1 MTTVTSAVDTGLFR
15 TQESAQQTQTAQE
28 SELGQQEFLT
38 LMLEQIK
45 NQDPFKPMENGDFLA
60 QMAQFSTVNGITEMQ
75 GSLENM
81 AAGFQSSQV
90 LQASSLVGKN
100 VLVPADEYNYK
111 QGEALTGSVSLPAFA
126 QGVTIEY
133 LDPNG
138 GLVAK
143 QSLGQNDAGLVDF
156 TFNGL
161 DEDGNP
167 IDDQPLILK
176 ASFFNGQEQESA
188 ITMVQSKVD
197 SVSLSIS
204 GGASL
209 AINNVGNKDLSQVV
223 AIKDES

>member
-1 MTTVTSAVDTGLFR
+1 MTAISAADSGIFR
-15 TQESAQQTQTAQE
+15 TQESANKTQSSQE

-60 QMAQFSTVNGITEMQ
+60 QMAQFSTVSGITEMQ

-90 LQASSLVGKN
+90 LQASSLVGKD
-100 VLVPADEYNYK
+100 VLVPADEYEFK
-111 QGEALTGSVSLPAFA
+111 QENTLKGAVSLPAFA

-133 LDPNG
+133 FDPNG
-138 GLVAK
+138 GLVA
-143 QSLGQNDAGLVDF
+143 QQNLGTQQPGLVEF

-161 DEDGNP
+161 DKEGQP
-167 IDDQPLILK
+167 IGDQPLFIK
-176 ASFFNGQEQESA
+176 ASFFNGQEQESVM
-188 ITMVQSKVD
+188 TMIESRVD
-197 SVSLSIS
+197 SVSLSVS

-209 AINNVGNKDLSQVV
+209 AIENIGNKDLSQVV
-223 AIKDES
+223 AIKDDA